1 MTPENPTG
9 ATVSGFGN
17 VLTQAW
23 IVHDIDQRWAVALGG
38 QPSTLKRNRS
48 ENKSRPVRS
57 MGGGLPGRRRFASSS
72 LGLRSAPHEAGWRSE
87 GFELMAI
94 AAWRPRIEP
103 FRHGILNVTRAG

>member
-38 QPSTLKRNRS
+38 QPSTLKRNCS
-48 ENKSRPVRS
+48 ENKSALSAAWGAACPVGEGSQARRWDCEALRTKQD
-57 MGGGLPGRRRFASSS
+57 GGA
-72 LGLRSAPHEAGWRSE
+72 E
-87 GFELMAI
+87 GFEFMAI
-94 AAWRPRIEP
+94 AFGVLKSSRFATE
-103 FRHGILNVTRAG
+103 F